1 MKQDSQK
8 QLKKFIDEV
17 SFAIDDLVLFLDTH
31 PCDEEALACYKE
43 YRKMR
48 KEAMEVYAKKYGPL
62 QKDMVMDK
70 EIWTWA
76 LQPGPWKG
84 GC

>member
-1 MKQDSQK
+1 MKQDNQK
-8 QLKKFIDEV
+8 QLKTFIDEV

-31 PCDEEALACYKE
+31 PCNEEALECYRE
-43 YRKMR
+43 YRKMLT
-48 KEAMEVYAKKYGPL
+48 EAMEEYAKKYGPL
-62 QKDMVMDK
+62 KKDMVMDK

-84 GC
+84 VC